1 MIELP
6 SSPHVEVRDAA
17 YFLAGTRISLGSIA
31 CAVGRGETVDEI
43 LGDFPVIKSRSGLE
57 GAVAFIKA
65 HPHEIEAYLAD
76 LDSRWENARKMNPPG
91 VVERARRFRS
101 ENALKSA

>member
-6 SSPHVEVRDAA
+6 ANPYIEVRDSG

-31 CAVGRGETVDEI
+31 CAIGRGETVDEI

-57 GAVAFIKA
+57 GAVEFIKA
-65 HPHEIEAYLAD
+65 HPGEIEAYVGD
-76 LDSRWENARKMNPPG
+76 LGIGWENATKLNPPD

-101 ENALKSA
+101 EKALKSA